1 MPDMRIRTDL
11 ALEARNSI
19 TEDNTQIKGI
29 KVSEENDSKN
39 NINIIKMEVLNR
51 YASQTIGR
59 PIGTYVT
66 MEVPLLAEED
76 DGYHREIS
84 KALSCQLKNL
94 ILNCYHWNDSV
105 PKILV
110 AGLGNRSATSDS
122 LGPEVVNNLMITRH
136 IVEYMGYDEI
146 EGAFAVTSAI
156 VPGVMAQTGMD
167 TCEIIGAIVR
177 KTKPDILV
185 VIDALAARSIK
196 RLNSTIQLTDTGIHP
211 GSGVGNNRQALT
223 RKTVGIPVI
232 AIGIPTVVDATTLI
246 YDSVKKNKVE
256 EPIQVSE
263 EFRQMYVT
271 SKDIDAIIKRV
282 SYTVSE
288 GINMCMG
295 YSGASGE

>member
-19 TEDNTQIKGI
+19 TEDNSQIKGI
-29 KVSEENDSKN
+29 RVSEEKDCKND
-39 NINIIKMEVLNR
+39 INVVKMEVLNR

-59 PIGTYVT
+59 PVGTYIT
-66 MEVPLLAEED
+66 MEVPHLPEED

-84 KALSCQLKNL
+84 KSFGTQLKNL

-105 PKILV
+105 PKVLV

-122 LGPEVVNNLMITRH
+122 LGPEVVSNLMITRH

-167 TCEIIGAIVR
+167 TCEIISAIVR

-185 VIDALAARSIK
+185 VIDALAARSIR

-211 GSGVGNNRQALT
+211 GSGVGNNRKAIT
-223 RKTVGIPVI
+223 HKTMGIPVI
-232 AIGIPTVVDATTLI
+232 AVGIPTVVDATTLI
-246 YDSVKKNKVE
+246 YDSVKKNNVDD
-256 EPIQVSE
+256 PIQVSD
-263 EFRQMYVT
+263 EFKQMYVT

-295 YSGASGE
+295 YSAE